1 MVPNKASA
9 YGASLTRRLDVC
21 VAGMPETESGD
32 LFVEGVPKVNPP
44 FQGALVHRGD
54 FPVLCQCPCKSPAC
68 NKKCRRK
75 KGEEQRRLDNA
86 VCVCVPWRCA
96 YATMQ
101 DLTMWLQLV
110 IINSQFVDSEE
121 QDACLRNVDSAD
133 ADYPVQL
140 TGWRFKS
147 RPQDV
152 IQIDLL
158 KDLER
163 VIYSGGSASMWLC
176 AALRDL
182 RKPCSLQTHTLTPRH
197 EHVS

>member
-1 MVPNKASA
+1 MQLLLEVVPRWLLFDGMVPNKASA

-86 VCVCVPWRCA
+86 VCVCAVALCICHNAGPDYVVA
-96 YATMQ
+96 
-101 DLTMWLQLV
+101 
-110 IINSQFVDSEE
+110 
-121 QDACLRNVDSAD
+121 ACHNQQSVR
-133 ADYPVQL
+133 
-140 TGWRFKS
+140 GF
-147 RPQDV
+147 
-152 IQIDLL
+152 
-158 KDLER
+158 
-163 VIYSGGSASMWLC
+163 
-176 AALRDL
+176 
-182 RKPCSLQTHTLTPRH
+182 
-197 EHVS
+197 